1 MRRSFIR
8 LPQGAAALALVAL
21 GQQANAADAANG
33 PQSLASQET
42 KPSTAKLLTMTSLYS
57 ASALSLVASGV
68 FGWRSLARKNE
79 ADTELQLAEPGF
91 CAGLVAPECQTYSNL
106 REEQNVYGLRAWALL
121 GVSSVFAFSGLA
133 VHELWPNERYSVTAA
148 IIPDPRQAQVWLRLR
163 LEL

>member
-1 MRRSFIR
+1 MRRSLIA
-8 LPQGAAALALVAL
+8 LPQGAVVLALIAL
-21 GQQANAADAANG
+21 GPRANAADAA
-33 PQSLASQET
+33 SRRERLASQET
-42 KPSTAKLLTMTSLYS
+42 KPTTAKLVTMTSLYS

-68 FGWRSLARKNE
+68 FGWKSLARKNE

-91 CAGLVAPECQTYSNL
+91 CAGLVAPKCQIYSNL
-106 REEQNVYGLRAWALL
+106 RELQGVYALRAWGLL

-148 IIPDPRQAQVWLRLR
+148 IIPDPSQAEVWLRLQ